1 MPTGPRSS
9 NQVSKERVLADTL
22 VDKGRRNSEREVET
36 LLFRTQMREVVEE
49 LSEDERIIIKLR

>member
-1 MPTGPRSS
+1 M
-9 NQVSKERVLADTL
+9 LADTL